1 MTDSLKSISQMTNVM
16 ENPPVTVSSSAKA
29 SDDDTHES
37 NLSKS
42 IKTSTDAHQLDTTET
57 AEVDPSNELSPS
69 KPQLP
74 AEVSHISDDPSGQE
88 IECASES
95 HQIRNSD
102 PSQESTM
109 GHRDD
114 EEIDPL
120 HPLDDRRLRSH
131 SKEFL
136 SLAHPDTLSQNKGA
150 PCGIE
155 RTEISHKDLI
165 ENDKLPEMIVFKKVN
180 ANDKR
185 IDDESG
191 DSDEL
196 EDYNDSNARIVNR
209 RRMSKNDANSIVGG
223 HSILD
228 DNGSI
233 KTHPI
238 ADSHKSTEEQ
248 VSTFAGFANDESLQP
263 SSYDSSQK
271 VFSFSLPFGGLPN
284 LNSLT
289 STLSKHFPLIGNN
302 NELNELRIQTD
313 LKLERQVSIDTLED
327 ANYFSKVNKTDNVRM
342 RAVKSSLSLIPDFIK
357 NKDKGFESIY
367 NELSGNV
374 LIMGGF
380 RGSILRETKT
390 HKRVWVPFKA
400 GIHLRKVNLLLGPN
414 ESDEIN
420 ASKLIYPD
428 GVLSHIGPI
437 DICRK
442 FMRKLRANPKLK
454 VHDWGYDWRLSG
466 EFISCQLV
474 DYLQD
479 VYNKTGEP
487 TIVIAHSMGGLMAHG
502 ALQKAPHLFRGIVY
516 VGSPSECL
524 NILGPIRFGDSVILS
539 DKILTY
545 ETNFMMRSCFNF
557 LPLSGRVFANLEQN
571 EFYDLDYFDPETW
584 VEYNLNPL
592 VSKKR
597 QLFERAKMNPSRPS
611 SPNSLSRHDS
621 HNSFSSITSAIKNG
635 WRKTPL
641 SPTRTFFSSATEQ
654 RKKTNNDSASTL
666 VDDSCEIEDEEYSFT
681 FTEAYEYLKR
691 SLAAAK
697 KFILGLEWRDDLKH
711 QYPPLAIVYGNKVPS
726 VRGSIVRSAQDI
738 KDGNYYEFYYG
749 HGDGVVHQRWLMPER
764 KGFTY
769 YNKETGEGEIVG
781 KFPLDCGHVNLM
793 SDFKAM
799 GQALHAIHVAE
810 KGWKHSKNKLKEQAT
825 KTC

>member
-1 MTDSLKSISQMTNVM
+1 MPADDSLFSD
-16 ENPPVTVSSSAKA
+16 EVTGHTITRADECHDIRKIDPSPEPTMSHG
-29 SDDDTHES
+29 DDD
-37 NLSKS
+37 
-42 IKTSTDAHQLDTTET
+42 
-57 AEVDPSNELSPS
+57 
-69 KPQLP
+69 
-74 AEVSHISDDPSGQE
+74 
-88 IECASES
+88 
-95 HQIRNSD
+95 
-102 PSQESTM
+102 
-109 GHRDD
+109 
-114 EEIDPL
+114 EIDPL
-120 HPLDDRRLRSH
+120 QSLGDRELHSHPVGCS
-131 SKEFL
+131 SPG
-136 SLAHPDTLSQNKGA
+136 HPDTLSQNLDV
-150 PCGIE
+150 PCSTQH
-155 RTEISHKDLI
+155 TEANREVVV
-165 ENDKLPEMIVFKKVN
+165 ENDNLPEMILFNKLST
-180 ANDKR
+180 NDEPT
-185 IDDESG
+185 DDETG
-191 DSDEL
+191 ESDEV
-196 EDYNDSNARIVNR
+196 EDYNDSNARKIIR

-223 HSILD
+223 HSILE

-248 VSTFAGFANDESLQP
+248 VSTIAGFAKDESLQS

-284 LNSLT
+284 LNTLT
-289 STLSKHFPLIGNN
+289 STISKHFPLIGNH
-302 NELNELRIQTD
+302 NEINELRTQTD

-327 ANYFSKVNKTDNVRM
+327 ANYFSKINKTDNVRM
-342 RAVKSSLSLIPDFIK
+342 RAVKSSFSLIPDFIK
-357 NKDKGFESIY
+357 NKDKDYETIY

-380 RGSILRETKT
+380 RGSILRESKT

-414 ESDEIN
+414 ESDEIQ
-420 ASKLIYPD
+420 ASKFIYPD

-442 FMRKLRANPKLK
+442 FMRKLRANPNLN

-466 EFISCQLV
+466 EIISCQLV
-474 DYLQD
+474 DYLKD
-479 VYNKTGEP
+479 VYDKTGEP

-502 ALQKAPHLFRGIVY
+502 AMQIAPHLFRGIVY

-557 LPLSGRVFANLEQN
+557 LPLSGRVFTNRDKT
-571 EFYDLDYFDPETW
+571 EFYDLDYFDPDTW

-597 QLFERAKMNPSRPS
+597 QLFERMKMNPSRPS
-611 SPNSLSRHDS
+611 SPSSLSSS

-641 SPTRTFFSSATEQ
+641 SPTRTFFSSGSEQ
-654 RKKTNNDSASTL
+654 KKRSNDDSASTL
-666 VDDSCEIEDEEYSFT
+666 LHDSFEVEDEEYSFT

-691 SLAAAK
+691 SLFTAK
-697 KFILGLEWRDDLKH
+697 RFILGLEWRDDLKH

-769 YNKETGEGEIVG
+769 YNQETGEGEIVG

-810 KGWKHSKNKLKEQAT
+810 QGWKDSKNKLKEQAV
-825 KTC
+825 KPC